1 MQHTCN
7 KLTQHLTEQLQ
18 KPRCEPNAQVYDGI
32 SVSECACHGGAT
44 YTYTAGTL
52 VGGLVEL
59 HMKTN
64 KITSVVRKDN
74 ATTSDD
80 FLSLALA
87 IADSAIRFDRAT

>member
-1 MQHTCN
+1 MQQT
-7 KLTQHLTEQLQ
+7 KTQHLTEQLQ
-18 KPRCEPNAQVYDGI
+18 KLRYEPNAQVYDGI
-32 SVSECACHGGAT
+32 SVSECACHGGET

-59 HMKTN
+59 HMKT
-64 KITSVVRKDN
+64 KKTTSVVRKDN

-87 IADSAIRFDRAT
+87 IADSAIRFDRGT